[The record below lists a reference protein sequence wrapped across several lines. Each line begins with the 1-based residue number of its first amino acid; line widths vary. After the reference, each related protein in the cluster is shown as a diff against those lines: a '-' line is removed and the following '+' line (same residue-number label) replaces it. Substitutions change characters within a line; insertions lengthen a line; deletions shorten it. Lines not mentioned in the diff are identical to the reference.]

1 MRIKIKVLRGILDKI
16 HKFQDKQKQ
25 TVVRMMKDNSE
36 YDYVNNVQVPL
47 YRKAKKIL
55 NTNSTYYDAWKVISK
70 NIDPNALMMFAR
82 HQISHVIPTPNNKLM
97 NNMYKFYGLSSSKVR
112 LQCESDEEKW
122 ERFMRKHGF
131 IAPDINFLS
140 SYDRKSTDLFMHR
153 NINPSY
159 LYITSAVP
167 YKISAHHLPEID
179 FMSVDDF
186 ISKYKLLKQKF
197 IWDEILTT
205 FDKWKCTLVLGP
217 NYLFIKIKKIVC
229 K

>member
-1 MRIKIKVLRGILDKI
+1 MSIKIKVLKGILDKI

-25 TVVRMMKDNSE
+25 TVVRMIKDYSE
-36 YDYVNNVQVPL
+36 YDCVNNVQVSL
-47 YRKAKKIL
+47 YCKTKRIL
-55 NTNSTYYDAWKVISK
+55 NNSSTYYDAWKVVSK
-70 NIDPNALMMFAR
+70 NIDPNALMLFAR
-82 HQISHVIPTPNNKLM
+82 HQFSHVIPTPNNKLM
-97 NNMYKFYGLSSSKVR
+97 ENMYKFYGLSSSKVR
-112 LQCESDEEKW
+112 LQCESDGKKW

-140 SYDRKSTDLFMHR
+140 FYGRKSTDLFMYR
-153 NINPSY
+153 SINPSY

-186 ISKYKLLKQKF
+186 ISKYKLMKQKF
-197 IWDEILTT
+197 IWDEILSTL
-205 FDKWKCTLVLGP
+205 DKWKCILVLGS
-217 NYLFIKIKKIVC
+217 NCLFIKIKKIVC